1 MKISGAC
8 GRLMCCL
15 SYEHKQYRAMKEKM
29 PKNGQRV
36 STRMGEATVVG
47 NNPLKETVIV
57 ELDSEATAELPLDEV
72 SY

>member
-1 MKISGAC
+1 MKGVKK
-8 GRLMCCL
+8 L
-15 SYEHKQYRAMKEKM
+15 SQEAMKEKM

-36 STRMGEATVVG
+36 STKMGEATVVG

-57 ELDSEATAELPLDEV
+57 ELDSEATAEVPLNEV